1 MKARILEILLAF
13 VVCGLLVP
21 QSATRRL
28 TLAWAAAPAPQEETE
43 QEAAHEK
50 RELIYKIINFAI
62 LAVALGYVLRK
73 PMAEFFTGRSES
85 IRKALEEGRAALKES
100 QAKLDAVEDK
110 LKHLEEEIAAFR
122 TSAEKE
128 MQAERRRMTEETA
141 READKILEAARIRIE
156 TATRGAK
163 LQLQAFTAQQALEL
177 AERMIRERLDEPSR
191 QRLVSQ
197 FIETLGSREQRN

>member
-1 MKARILEILLAF
+1 MKGRILGVLLAC
-13 VVCGLLVP
+13 VVCGAPAARATSP
-21 QSATRRL
+21 QV
-28 TLAWAAAPAPQEETE
+28 TLAWAAAPEQQETD
-43 QEAAHEK
+43 QEAAQEK
-50 RELIYKIINFAI
+50 RELIYKIVNFT
-62 LAVALGYVLRK
+62 LLVVALGYVLRK
-73 PMAEFFTGRSES
+73 PMAAFFAGRTES

-100 QAKLDAVEDK
+100 QAKLEAVEEK

-128 MQAERRRMTEETA
+128 MQAERQRLTEETA
-141 READKILEAARIRIE
+141 REAEKILETARVRIE

-177 AERMIRERLDEPSR
+177 AEQMIRERLDEPSR

-197 FIETLGSREQRN
+197 FIETLASPEKRN